1 MQIMTVLICLIDIGL
16 TEQALV
22 LIDEMRLKHEAEIYS
37 LSKQLNLDL
46 EFVKVRY
53 YYFNY

>member
-53 YYFNY
+53 YYFN